1 MRSLSDQ
8 EFAETESLLRQRL
21 AQLAEHAPTAVWMPD
36 EVPVV
41 AIKQRGRNRRQLG
54 AIAAVTALLGA
65 GGFTIYSFLAAGN
78 DGGAAT
84 PEEAVTTFVSA
95 IEHSDVLGM
104 IDVTLPEEVGV
115 LRAAVDSTTSD
126 AKRLGLL
133 GNDFDTTGVKGLDVS
148 FNDLRLDTNYLE
160 GGLASVTAT
169 SGTFHASFDPNA
181 FPFGSKLRA
190 LLDQG
195 QHASSHSS
203 SLGTTNTP
211 ALLMTVQRAG
221 RWYVSVEY
229 TIAEYIRRSAGWE
242 MPAPVTRSP
251 VGFDSPE
258 AAANAFYDRLAAL
271 NLPGVL
277 EIFAPGEDAMAW
289 LAQSWIDN
297 AQEAIQHGR
306 ADGWAVAV
314 SALTYETIG
323 SGSHRTLNPVTFK
336 LQGTVPAT
344 FAQASSTSSGPAVST
359 GDPMPPTGAP
369 QPFTI
374 ERADGCTTYL
384 GDGVKNV
391 FGLGDSPLFKPVDG
405 GFQLCGTGPVGAVS
419 LLLISTGV
427 AELPAVSVVESG
439 GKWYV
444 SPLGTALASVS
455 TSLHDVDSGS
465 SLFDSPLAPFLYG
478 GLGRGYLESWVVGH
492 SADSIDPTCLP
503 ALTVANGTVT
513 GVVADPSP
521 QAVRACASTVNNTVV
536 SSGGAV
542 EGPPSPVIQEAT
554 ATSISPVQ
562 APPAT
567 TP

>member
-65 GGFTIYSFLAAGN
+65 GGFTTYSFLAAGN

-133 GNDFDTTGVKGLDVS
+133 GNDFDTSGVKGLDVS

>member
-65 GGFTIYSFLAAGN
+65 GGFTTYSFLAAGN

-203 SLGTTNTP
+203 SLSTTNTP

>member
-65 GGFTIYSFLAAGN
+65 GGFTTYSFLAAGN

-195 QHASSHSS
+195 QHASNHSS
-203 SLGTTNTP
+203 SLGTTNAP

-391 FGLGDSPLFKPVDG
+391 LGLGDSPLFKPVDG

>member
-1 MRSLSDQ
+1 MRSLSEQ
-8 EFAETESLLRQRL
+8 ELAETESLLRQRL

-65 GGFTIYSFLAAGN
+65 GGFTTYSFLAAGN

-95 IEHSDVLGM
+95 IDHSDVLGM

-181 FPFGSKLRA
+181 FPFGYKLRA

>member
-1 MRSLSDQ
+1 MSEQ
-8 EFAETESLLRQRL
+8 ELAETESLLRQRL

-306 ADGWAVAV
+306 ADGWAVSV

-374 ERADGCTTYL
+374 ERADGYTTYL

-427 AELPAVSVVESG
+427 AEL
-439 GKWYV
+439 
-444 SPLGTALASVS
+444 
-455 TSLHDVDSGS
+455 
-465 SLFDSPLAPFLYG
+465 
-478 GLGRGYLESWVVGH
+478 
-492 SADSIDPTCLP
+492 
-503 ALTVANGTVT
+503 
-513 GVVADPSP
+513 
-521 QAVRACASTVNNTVV
+521 
-536 SSGGAV
+536 
-542 EGPPSPVIQEAT
+542 
-554 ATSISPVQ
+554 
-562 APPAT
+562 
-567 TP
+567 

>member
-8 EFAETESLLRQRL
+8 ELAETEALLRQRL
-21 AQLAEHAPTAVWMPD
+21 AQLAEHAPTTVWMPD

-41 AIKQRGRNRRQLG
+41 AIKPRGRSRRQLG

-65 GGFTIYSFLAAGN
+65 GGFTTYSFLAAGN

-104 IDVTLPEEVGV
+104 IDVTLPEEVAV
-115 LRAAVDSTTSD
+115 LRDAVDSTTSD
-126 AKRLGLL
+126 AKRLDLL
-133 GNDFDTTGVKGLDVS
+133 GSNFDTTGVKGVGVS
-148 FNDLRLDTNYLE
+148 FNDLQLETNYLE

-169 SGTFHASFDPNA
+169 SGTFHLSFDPNA
-181 FPFGSKLRA
+181 FPFGSRLRA

-195 QHASSHSS
+195 QQASSRSS
-203 SLGTTNTP
+203 SLGSTDPP
-211 ALLMTVQRAG
+211 ALLMTVQRDG

-271 NLPGVL
+271 NLPGAL

-289 LAQSWIDN
+289 LAQSWMDN
-297 AQEAIQHGR
+297 AQTAIQHGR
-306 ADGWAVAV
+306 ADGWAVTV
-314 SALTYETIG
+314 SGLTYETIG
-323 SGSHRTLNPVTFK
+323 SGSHRTLDAVTFK

-344 FAQASSTSSGPAVST
+344 FGQASSSSADSSAST
-359 GDPMPPTGAP
+359 GDPLPPTGAP

-374 ERADGCTTYL
+374 ERADGCTSYL

-391 FGLGDSPLFKPVDG
+391 FGLGDSPLVKPVAG
-405 GFQLCGTGPVGAVS
+405 GFQLCGTGPVGAMS
-419 LLLISTGV
+419 LLLVSTGL

-455 TSLHDVDSGS
+455 TSLHGVATGS

-478 GLGRGYLESWVVGH
+478 GLGRGYLESLVVGH
-492 SADSIDPTCLP
+492 SADSIDPACLP
-503 ALTVANGTVT
+503 ALTVADGAVT

-521 QAVRACASTVNNTVV
+521 QAVRACAATVASTS
-536 SSGGAV
+536 SSGGGVVVAT
-542 EGPPSPVIQEAT
+542 PSPVIQETT
-554 ATSISPVQ
+554 ATTITPAQ
-562 APPAT
+562 APSAT